1 MKIADLALIGAI
13 VTSTL
18 SAAVAQQPTA
28 PGVVTPP
35 PAQPQLPQ
43 RTPPRAAR
51 PGEDPL
57 KGTSLIRG
65 FVVAADTGDPIRRAM
80 VTVRSNDGRSGGVVS
95 TNAEGRFEIK
105 ELLGGRYNISAQKA
119 GYVSTSYGQRRAEQP
134 GTPLEILEGQIVDK
148 LTISMPRGGVIT
160 GKLLDEFGDP
170 IAGAQVSALRHRF
183 INGSRRLM
191 PSGSGQSDDLGNYRI
206 YGLSPGEYYV
216 SAGQRSQA
224 MMGMNMSPAGG
235 NMSSN
240 VEGYAPTYFPGT
252 PNAAESQ
259 RVMVRVGR
267 EATDISFALTATRL
281 VTVSGR
287 AVSSTGE
294 PYVQAFIMAQPAD
307 RYSGLGMGMGMG
319 NAMTR
324 PDGTFQMT
332 GVSPG
337 TYNLSMRPNNMGG
350 ARSDANTEFA
360 SMRIVVGQDD
370 LNNVLLVSSR
380 GAVARGVIAT
390 DDGSELPV
398 KPPQIF
404 LSAQAIDPDTAMMS
418 FGQPKVNEDLTF
430 EIPGLTESRLIRA
443 NIGGNPDWAL
453 KAIYHRDL
461 DVTDTPI
468 DFVPG
473 RDVEGFEIIFT
484 RKRTDLSG
492 TVTNDRGEADTDA
505 TIVIFSA
512 DRERWTPMTRFV
524 RTARPAQDGRYS
536 LRGMPP
542 HDYLVVAVRDVEPG
556 QWQDPDFLE
565 SVRDQA
571 LRVSLGE
578 GETKVQDLKVS
589 R

>member
-1 MKIADLALIGAI
+1 
-13 VTSTL
+13 
-18 SAAVAQQPTA
+18 
-28 PGVVTPP
+28 
-35 PAQPQLPQ
+35 
-43 RTPPRAAR
+43 
-51 PGEDPL
+51 
-57 KGTSLIRG
+57 
-65 FVVAADTGDPIRRAM
+65 
-80 VTVRSNDGRSGGVVS
+80 
-95 TNAEGRFEIK
+95 
-105 ELLGGRYNISAQKA
+105 
-119 GYVSTSYGQRRAEQP
+119 
-134 GTPLEILEGQIVDK
+134 
-148 LTISMPRGGVIT
+148 
-160 GKLLDEFGDP
+160 
-170 IAGAQVSALRHRF
+170 
-183 INGSRRLM
+183 
-191 PSGSGQSDDLGNYRI
+191 
-206 YGLSPGEYYV
+206 
-216 SAGQRSQA
+216 
-224 MMGMNMSPAGG
+224 
-235 NMSSN
+235 
-240 VEGYAPTYFPGT
+240 
-252 PNAAESQ
+252 
-259 RVMVRVGR
+259 
-267 EATDISFALTATRL
+267 
-281 VTVSGR
+281 
-287 AVSSTGE
+287 
-294 PYVQAFIMAQPAD
+294 MAQPAD